1 MMPYSNIIQN
11 LSADLASSFALIQS
25 MLKNYFIDLNILV
38 VDKDEFDYFCMALL
52 FTMCS
57 RNLSNDDQELILSGF
72 KYSEYAK
79 IKVNYYIEYFNLD
92 SSCIIHDL
100 EINSLTNALFDSVNT
115 DFDPSSIN
123 HFVVILD
130 FKNMM
135 ANIIKNL
142 YI

>member
-1 MMPYSNIIQN
+1 MTPYSNIIQN

-25 MLKNYFIDLNILV
+25 MLKNYFMDLNILV

-57 RNLSNDDQELILSGF
+57 KNISNDDQELILSGF

-92 SSCIIHDL
+92 SSCLIDDL
-100 EINSLTNALFDSVNT
+100 EINSLTNALFDSVNA

-135 ANIIKNL
+135 ADILKM
-142 YI
+142 YS

>member
-1 MMPYSNIIQN
+1 MMTYSNIIQN

-25 MLKNYFIDLNILV
+25 MLKNYFMDLNIIV
-38 VDKDEFDYFCMALL
+38 VNKDEFDYFCMALL
-52 FTMCS
+52 FTICS
-57 RNLSNDDQELILSGF
+57 KNLSNDDQQLILSGF

-92 SSCIIHDL
+92 SSCLVDDL

-123 HFVVILD
+123 HYVVILD

-135 ANIIKNL
+135 ADIIKM
-142 YI
+142 YS

>member
-1 MMPYSNIIQN
+1 MTYSNIIQN

-25 MLKNYFIDLNILV
+25 MLKNYFMDLNILV
-38 VDKDEFDYFCMALL
+38 VNKDEFDYFCMALL
-52 FTMCS
+52 FTICS
-57 RNLSNDDQELILSGF
+57 KNLSNDDQQLILSGF

-92 SSCIIHDL
+92 SSCLVDDL

-115 DFDPSSIN
+115 DFDSSSIN
-123 HFVVILD
+123 HYVVILD

-135 ANIIKNL
+135 ADILKM
-142 YI
+142 YS

>member
-1 MMPYSNIIQN
+1 MMTHSNIIQN
-11 LSADLASSFALIQS
+11 LSADLVSSFILIQNQ
-25 MLKNYFIDLNILV
+25 LKNYFMDLNILV
-38 VDKDEFDYFCMALL
+38 LDKDEFDYFCIALL

-57 RNLSNDDQELILSGF
+57 KNLSNDDQELILSSF

-92 SSCIIHDL
+92 IPCLIDDL
-100 EINSLTNALFDSVNT
+100 NITPLTNALLDSVNT

-123 HFVVILD
+123 HYVVIID

-135 ANIIKNL
+135 VNILKM
-142 YI
+142 YS

>member
-25 MLKNYFIDLNILV
+25 MLKNYFMDLNILV
-38 VDKDEFDYFCMALL
+38 VDKDEFDYFCIALL

-57 RNLSNDDQELILSGF
+57 KNISNDDQEFILSGF
-72 KYSEYAK
+72 KHSEYAQ

-92 SSCIIHDL
+92 SSCLIDDL
-100 EINSLTNALFDSVNT
+100 EINSITNALFDSVNT

-123 HFVVILD
+123 HYVVILD

-135 ANIIKNL
+135 ADIIKM

>member
-1 MMPYSNIIQN
+1 MTPYSNIIQN

-25 MLKNYFIDLNILV
+25 MLKNYFMDLNILV

-57 RNLSNDDQELILSGF
+57 KNISNDDQELILSGF

-92 SSCIIHDL
+92 SSCLIDDL

-115 DFDPSSIN
+115 GFDPSSIN

-135 ANIIKNL
+135 ADILKM
-142 YI
+142 YS

>member
-1 MMPYSNIIQN
+1 MMTYSNIIQN
-11 LSADLASSFALIQS
+11 LSADLASSFTLIQS
-25 MLKNYFIDLNILV
+25 TLKNYFIDLNILI

-57 RNLSNDDQELILSGF
+57 KNISNDDQKFILSGF

-92 SSCIIHDL
+92 SSCLVDDL

-123 HFVVILD
+123 HYVVILD

-135 ANIIKNL
+135 ADILKM
-142 YI
+142 YS

>member
-25 MLKNYFIDLNILV
+25 MLKKYFMDLNILV

-52 FTMCS
+52 FTICS
-57 RNLSNDDQELILSGF
+57 KNLSNDDQELILSGF

-92 SSCIIHDL
+92 SSCPVDDL
-100 EINSLTNALFDSVNT
+100 EINSLTNALLDSVNT
-115 DFDPSSIN
+115 DFDPSTIN
-123 HFVVILD
+123 HYVVILD
-130 FKNMM
+130 FKKMM
-135 ANIIKNL
+135 ADILKM
-142 YI
+142 YS

>member
-1 MMPYSNIIQN
+1 MMTHSNIIQN
-11 LSADLASSFALIQS
+11 LSADLVSSFILIQRQ
-25 MLKNYFIDLNILV
+25 LKNYFMDLNILV
-38 VDKDEFDYFCMALL
+38 LDKDEFDYFCIALL

-57 RNLSNDDQELILSGF
+57 KNLSNDDQELILSSF

-92 SSCIIHDL
+92 IPCLIDDL
-100 EINSLTNALFDSVNT
+100 NITPLTNALLDSVNT

-123 HFVVILD
+123 HYVVIID

-135 ANIIKNL
+135 VNILKM
-142 YI
+142 YS

>member
-1 MMPYSNIIQN
+1 MMTHSNIIQN
-11 LSADLASSFALIQS
+11 LSADLVSSFILIQNQ
-25 MLKNYFIDLNILV
+25 LKNYFMDLNILV
-38 VDKDEFDYFCMALL
+38 LDKDEFDYFCIALL

-57 RNLSNDDQELILSGF
+57 KNLSNDDQELILSSF

-92 SSCIIHDL
+92 IPCLIDDL
-100 EINSLTNALFDSVNT
+100 NITPLTNALFDSVNT

-123 HFVVILD
+123 HYVVIID

-135 ANIIKNL
+135 VNILKM
-142 YI
+142 YS

>member
-1 MMPYSNIIQN
+1 MMTYSNIIQN

-25 MLKNYFIDLNILV
+25 MLKNYFMDLNILV
-38 VDKDEFDYFCMALL
+38 VNKDEFDYFCMALL
-52 FTMCS
+52 FTICS
-57 RNLSNDDQELILSGF
+57 KNLSNDDQQLILSGF

-92 SSCIIHDL
+92 SSCLVDDL

-115 DFDPSSIN
+115 DFDSSSIN
-123 HFVVILD
+123 HYVVILD

-135 ANIIKNL
+135 ADILKM
-142 YI
+142 YS

>member
-11 LSADLASSFALIQS
+11 LSADLASSFTLIQS

-38 VDKDEFDYFCMALL
+38 VDKDEFDYFCIALL
-52 FTMCS
+52 FTICS
-57 RNLSNDDQELILSGF
+57 KNLSNDDQELILSGF

-92 SSCIIHDL
+92 SSCPVGDL

-123 HFVVILD
+123 HYVVILD

-135 ANIIKNL
+135 ANILKM
-142 YI
+142 YS

>member
-1 MMPYSNIIQN
+1 MMTYSNIIQN

-25 MLKNYFIDLNILV
+25 MLKNYFMDLNIIV
-38 VDKDEFDYFCMALL
+38 VNKDEFDYFCMALL
-52 FTMCS
+52 FTICS
-57 RNLSNDDQELILSGF
+57 KNLSNDDQQLILSGF

-92 SSCIIHDL
+92 SSCLADDL

-123 HFVVILD
+123 HYVVILD

-135 ANIIKNL
+135 ADIIKM
-142 YI
+142 YS